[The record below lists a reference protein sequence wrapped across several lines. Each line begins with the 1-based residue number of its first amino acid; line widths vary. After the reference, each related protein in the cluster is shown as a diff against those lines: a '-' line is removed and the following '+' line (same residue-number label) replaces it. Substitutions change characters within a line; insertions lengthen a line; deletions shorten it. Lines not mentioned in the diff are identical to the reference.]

1 MEDWPAIFKSRDYR
15 QLSVDLEAY
24 EHGSYWAF
32 VIPEHDDL
40 ARLRDEWDRS
50 RIRPHDRADFTPVL
64 LREAQSIL
72 IDRLRDEVGAET
84 ENYLTG
90 QIFGASEATEFPEDK
105 IINTIMCLW
114 GEYDGEALEII
125 VRSRDSTLAAKTAA
139 GFIEGALDVIDA
151 AGLDAPEPSLE
162 TTAVV
167 TRFGLVGYLGRRFG
181 DYLKSIEPP
190 KR

>member
-24 EHGSYWAF
+24 ERGSYWAF

-105 IINTIMCLW
+105 IINTWLSITQ
-114 GEYDGEALEII
+114 DGDDGLNATFPVEGLKTRRRNDRRLSAEEAQPRDPGQTKN
-125 VRSRDSTLAAKTAA
+125 VRRTEQLSASEMSAK
-139 GFIEGALDVIDA
+139 
-151 AGLDAPEPSLE
+151 PRP
-162 TTAVV
+162 
-167 TRFGLVGYLGRRFG
+167 
-181 DYLKSIEPP
+181 
-190 KR
+190 